1 MTIENTSAFY
11 VRITIFVLL
20 NVRGIF
26 GSLVQVNIWKKKRK
40 KNKTKIRSIFFFNIL
55 GQSWYFKRRL
65 YTRTRYSWFE
75 LHVRLLM

>member
-11 VRITIFVLL
+11 VRITIFVFF

-26 GSLVQVNIWKKKRK
+26 GSLVQVNIWKKK
-40 KNKTKIRSIFFFNIL
+40 KNETKIRPIFFLNIL
-55 GQSWYFKRRL
+55 GQSWYFERL
-65 YTRTRYSWFE
+65 FYTRTRYSWFG